1 MKAMR
6 LYVGFIY
13 VFLYAPIALIIIY
26 SFNSGRYA
34 MDWQGFSTEW
44 YGKALANPLIV
55 EALVTSVIIAGVTAL
70 ISSVIGTL
78 AALGLQRVSGFWRN
92 VFDGL
97 IYIAIMVPSVVIGI
111 ATLVAFVTLF
121 EVINPFVETVLAFR
135 FQMGMWTVIA
145 AHVLF
150 NIAVVCL
157 IVRARLAGMD
167 RSLVEASEDLY
178 ATPLGTF
185 RQVVLPLLL
194 PGIIAGALLAFTFS
208 FEDFVIA
215 FFVAGSDITLPI
227 YVYSSI
233 RRGVTPEINAIG
245 TIVLMTSFALL
256 IIAQFIMRDR
266 TRRRTS
272 AGG

>member
-1 MKAMR
+1 MSAIR

-13 VFLYAPIALIIIY
+13 VFLYAPIAIIVFY
-26 SFNSGRYA
+26 SFNSGRYT
-34 MDWQGFSTEW
+34 MDWQGFSTAW
-44 YGKALANPLIV
+44 YGKALSNPLIV
-55 EALVTSVIIAGVTAL
+55 EALTTSVIIAATTAVL
-70 ISSVIGTL
+70 SAIIGTL
-78 AALGLQRVSGFWRN
+78 AALGLQRVSGMVRN
-92 VFDGL
+92 IFDGL

-121 EVINPFVETVLAFR
+121 DIINPFVEAVLSFR

-245 TIVLMTSFALL
+245 TIVLMTSFTLL
-256 IIAQFIMRDR
+256 IAAQLILRDR
-266 TRRRTS
+266 KQRRAG